1 MGHIRA
7 KSNVTAPAVVRTP
20 RGYRIMA
27 IVFALWL
34 CFRSLSQYDWSVPH
48 WKPPK
53 GDSEWPEEPV
63 VKNRRMALVIPINI
77 PSPNVCKTILSATVL
92 GYPAPIILNWKEN
105 HQDISHWELGR
116 CLPKIPGMVHYL
128 DTVMHPNATDLEKLE
143 EDDLVLMVDG
153 RDVWFQLPVEVVIS
167 RYHEINRRANER
179 LRKQWKGKGPMPM
192 KQTIVAASERNCYP
206 NDPELFGVDLRCDI
220 WPESPLRPD
229 LYGPETDKNISNF
242 QHTRP
247 RWINGGMY
255 IGPAGDMRRFFRRAM
270 EKMDAYIGEAFPLR
284 SEQGMFGYLMGQQEV
299 WRQHQRENHMKDLD
313 LKDLVEENL
322 EWHAGLDY
330 GMEIANQVAYSDID
344 KSLNLYHADFALLG
358 DKERT
363 QRQSEARGIS
373 PTRLN
378 GVPEDI
384 MASRNPLT
392 KFEKSANWS
401 NMPLYADFAIGTV
414 PAIIHH
420 NGYKERRQTWWDQP
434 WYHQKLRK
442 LYPSKVKFRPFD
454 ESLATVETEDGL
466 VRYWAPLAEARD
478 RYPRKVNETANAR
491 FPKMEFEELCHWEE
505 KPLKDARTNW
515 WDEVMRDGGVKFS

>member
-7 KSNVTAPAVVRTP
+7 KSNVTPPSVVKTP
-20 RGYRIMA
+20 RGYRIIA
-27 IVFALWL
+27 IVFTLWL

-53 GDSEWPEEPV
+53 NDSEWPEEPV

-128 DTVMHPNATDLEKLE
+128 DAVMHPNATDLEKLE

-153 RDVWFQLPVEVVIS
+153 RDVWFQLPVEIVIS

-229 LYGPETDKNISNF
+229 LYGPKTDKNISDF

-299 WRQHQRENHMKDLD
+299 WRQYQRENHMKDLD
-313 LKDLVEENL
+313 LKDLIEENL

-330 GMEIANQVAYSDID
+330 GMEIANQVAYI
-344 KSLNLYHADFALLG
+344 L
-358 DKERT
+358 
-363 QRQSEARGIS
+363 
-373 PTRLN
+373 
-378 GVPEDI
+378 
-384 MASRNPLT
+384 PLT
-392 KFEKSANWS
+392 
-401 NMPLYADFAIGTV
+401 PQDVG
-414 PAIIHH
+414 
-420 NGYKERRQTWWDQP
+420 
-434 WYHQKLRK
+434 
-442 LYPSKVKFRPFD
+442 
-454 ESLATVETEDGL
+454 VEYE
-466 VRYWAPLAEARD
+466 
-478 RYPRKVNETANAR
+478 
-491 FPKMEFEELCHWEE
+491 WEE
-505 KPLKDARTNW
+505 IVDLLNEWVEDEKYIQNLPSRLGYALSFESTLAAMQDANVDVLFRDWLWRQLCIQSRAYAPWDMAMPIHQQDWNFNNLKAAPSASERFNLRNSNA
-515 WDEVMRDGGVKFS
+515 VMGY